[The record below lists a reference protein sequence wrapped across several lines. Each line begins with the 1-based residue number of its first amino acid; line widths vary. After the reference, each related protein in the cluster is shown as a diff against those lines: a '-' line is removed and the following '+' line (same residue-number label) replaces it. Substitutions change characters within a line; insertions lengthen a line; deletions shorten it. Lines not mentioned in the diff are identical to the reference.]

1 MKVFI
6 TGGTG
11 FVGSHLTREL
21 TRSGREV
28 LVLTRSAKADRQLPE
43 GASYVVGDPNLPGP
57 WQEKAAECDTLINL
71 AGASIFTYWSA
82 KAKQIIRDSR
92 VMTTRNLV
100 DGLADRKGKE
110 TLLVSASAVGYY
122 GSHDDDDVLDEQS
135 PSGNDFL
142 AELSRDWEAEAKRAE
157 EFGIRVAICRFGI
170 VLGKRG
176 GALSKMV
183 PAFKYGLGSAL
194 GSGKQWFSWIHEKDL
209 ARIILHVTEAN
220 NLSGAVNCTAPFP
233 LRNKE
238 MARLLARAL
247 HMPLI
252 MPAAPGFLVRAVLGE
267 FGNVLLKGQRVLPAR
282 LLSDGFQFHFP
293 TMQEALEDLVGD

>member
-21 TRSGREV
+21 TASGGEV
-28 LVLTRSAKADRQLPE
+28 VVLTRSEKADRQLPA
-43 GASYVVGDPNLPGP
+43 GASYVVGDPNFPGP
-57 WQEKAAECDTLINL
+57 WQEKAADCDTLINL

-82 KAKQIIRDSR
+82 KAKQTIRDSR

-100 DGLADRKGKE
+100 DALADRKGKD

-122 GSHDDDDVLDEQS
+122 GAHDDDAMLDEES
-135 PSGNDFL
+135 PAGNDFL
-142 AELSRDWEAEAKRAE
+142 GELSRDWEAEARRAE
-157 EFGIRVAICRFGI
+157 PFGVRVAICRFGI

-176 GALSKMV
+176 GALGKMV
-183 PAFKYGLGSAL
+183 PAFKYGFGSAL

-209 ARIILHVTEAN
+209 ARAVLYVTERN
-220 NLSGAVNCTAPFP
+220 TLSGALNCTAPFP
-233 LRNKE
+233 VTNKE
-238 MARLLARAL
+238 MAKSLAQAL

-252 MPAAPGFLVRAVLGE
+252 MPAAPGFLVRTVLGE
-267 FGNVLLKGQRVLPAR
+267 FGNVLLKGQRVVPAR
-282 LLSDGFQFHFP
+282 LLSAGFQFQFP
-293 TMQEALEDLVGD
+293 TMQEALQDLLGP